1 MRVIRIGLTPVK
13 GGRHVARPDV
23 ELGPHGAVGDR
34 VLCLVDPATDRVLR
48 TVRHP
53 ELLRTAPAL
62 TGDRLTVELDGATVT
77 GTLPGTGEARKV
89 DYWGRQVEVELLDGP
104 WADFYARVTGEQ
116 VALARVL
123 EPAGVVFGGGVSIV
137 LASSLHALSARVGAP
152 VAGERFRPTFVVD
165 SGDERPGRETTWA
178 GREITVGDAVL
189 RIRGAVPRCAVV
201 DLDPVSARADLP
213 VLRAL
218 SGYGQTDR
226 EPYFGV
232 DADVVRPGH
241 VTTGD
246 AFVLGRS

>member
-1 MRVIRIGLTPVK
+1 VTRVGLTPVK

-34 VLCLVDPATDRVLR
+34 MLCLVDPTSDKVLR

-53 ELLRTAPAL
+53 ELLRTVPTL
-62 TGDRLTVELDGATVT
+62 SGDRLAVELDGATVSA
-77 GTLPGTGEARKV
+77 TLPGTGEPRKV

-104 WADFYARVTGEQ
+104 WADLYSRLTGEQ

-123 EPAGVVFGGGVSIV
+123 EPAGVVFGGGVSLV
-137 LASSLHALSARVGAP
+137 LTSSLHALSARVGAP

-165 SGDERPGRETTWA
+165 SGDAPPGCEAAWVGREVA
-178 GREITVGDAVL
+178 VGEAVL

-201 DLDPVSARADLP
+201 DLDPVSGRADLP
-213 VLRAL
+213 VLKTL
-218 SGYGQTDR
+218 SGYGRSDG
-226 EPYFGV
+226 EPRFGV

-241 VTTGD
+241 VATGD
-246 AFVLGRS
+246 DLVRGRS